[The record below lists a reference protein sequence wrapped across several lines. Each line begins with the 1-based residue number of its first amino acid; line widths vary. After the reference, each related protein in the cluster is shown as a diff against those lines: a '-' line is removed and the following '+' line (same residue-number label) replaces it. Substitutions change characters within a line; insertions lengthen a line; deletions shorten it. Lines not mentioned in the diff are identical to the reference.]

1 MFHSRTSNKKV
12 NLLHERALRTI
23 YNDQTLSFEEIIHY
37 FNIQSL
43 AIVMFKISN
52 NEAPTIIDDLFT
64 RSHRS
69 YNLCSKSNFV
79 VPVVRTVHNGQN
91 SLQYYGFLIWDMT
104 PDYIKYSE
112 NFRHIQKQN
121 PTMEAH

>member
-1 MFHSRTSNKKV
+1 
-12 NLLHERALRTI
+12 
-23 YNDQTLSFEEIIHY
+23 
-37 FNIQSL
+37 
-43 AIVMFKISN
+43 MFKISN

-64 RSHRS
+64 RSHHS

-91 SLQYYGFLIWDMT
+91 SLQYYGFLIWDMI

-121 PTMEAH
+121 LTMEAH